1 VRVSKENREEGSSR
15 ERKYS
20 KERKGSNGGMRQ
32 KQKVRK
38 IECKGVNVRY
48 GDWIG

>member
-32 KQKVRK
+32 KQKVA
-38 IECKGVNVRY
+38 VRSKDLLELLIY
-48 GDWIG
+48 ICT